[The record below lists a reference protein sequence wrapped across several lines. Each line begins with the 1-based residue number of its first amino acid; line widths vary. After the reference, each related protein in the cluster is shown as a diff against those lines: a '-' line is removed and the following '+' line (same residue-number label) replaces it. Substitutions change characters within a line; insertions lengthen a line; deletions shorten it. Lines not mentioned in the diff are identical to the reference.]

1 MAYADLA
8 GIHNPAPNTV
18 APATWG
24 DQVRDND
31 EYFKANAP
39 QKIAETILGA
49 AAASVTFSS
58 IPATFRHLK
67 LEIAARGDAAV
78 TELLARLRFN
88 GDTAANYDSMNSA
101 FFEAD
106 AQSSTDE
113 LAGTSIHIGANIPG
127 ANAPASHAGALTI
140 TVMDYAR
147 TQWHKSV
154 HAESFNMLAVSTTN
168 LRNVL
173 GGGRWRSTAAI
184 TSLTLLASSGNF
196 AVGSIFTL
204 WGIP

>member
-1 MAYADLA
+1 MGYTDLA
-8 GIHNPAPNTV
+8 TLHNPAPGLV

-58 IPATFRHLK
+58 IPATFRHLR
-67 LEIAARGDAAV
+67 LEIAARGDAAAEEV
-78 TELLARLRFN
+78 KALLRFN
-88 GDTAANYDSMNSA
+88 GDTGANYDGQSSA
-101 FFEAD
+101 FLEVDNQVTSEA
-106 AQSSTDE
+106 
-113 LAGTSIHIGANIPG
+113 LAGTSIDLGSNIPG
-127 ANAPASHAGALTI
+127 ANAPASHACALAI
-140 TVMDYAR
+140 TVLDYAR
-147 TQWHKSV
+147 TQWHKAV
-154 HAESFNMLAVSTTN
+154 HAESFHMLAATTTK

-184 TSLTLLASSGNF
+184 TSLTVPVSSGNF
-196 AVGSIFTL
+196 VAGSIFTL
-204 WGIP
+204 WGLP